1 MCGLLRKKNGLLGSA
16 TAWGWSLAV
25 LLCFTLGLVL
35 VPAAH
40 SAEEAILASDLR
52 RIQPFEPGETL
63 TYDISWSNIV
73 TAGIATMTV
82 NEDTLS
88 NGRKVF
94 VFTVRGHSTNLVD
107 KFYPVDD
114 TVQSV
119 FDPLIMQSL
128 SYSLNENYGRK
139 KRNRVVVFDHANK
152 NAVSTLNNDPPQSLA
167 IPDEVQD
174 GLSFLYYLRSR
185 KDSTTGKP
193 ITIEV
198 LDSGQNW
205 SVEVY
210 TLGREKV
217 KTSAGEFSTI
227 KIKTYPKYKGVF
239 KNKGEVFIW
248 LTDDIHRVPVLM
260 KSKLAFGSFV
270 FTLTNLTLGKER
282 HLPQ

>member
-1 MCGLLRKKNGLLGSA
+1 VWTFRKKNGLLGSA
-16 TAWGWSLAV
+16 PERGWSLVV
-25 LLCFTLGLVL
+25 LLCFTFGLVL
-35 VPAAH
+35 IPAAH
-40 SAEEAILASDLR
+40 SAEEAMPASDLR

-82 NEDTLS
+82 NEDTLG
-88 NGRKVF
+88 NGRKVL
-94 VFTVRGHSTNLVD
+94 VFTVKGHTTSLVD

-128 SYSLNENYGRK
+128 SYSLHENYGRK

-152 NAVSTLNNDPPQSLA
+152 NAVSTLNNDPPQSLV

-185 KDSTTGKP
+185 EDTTTGKP

-270 FTLTNLTLGKER
+270 FTLTSLTLGKGR